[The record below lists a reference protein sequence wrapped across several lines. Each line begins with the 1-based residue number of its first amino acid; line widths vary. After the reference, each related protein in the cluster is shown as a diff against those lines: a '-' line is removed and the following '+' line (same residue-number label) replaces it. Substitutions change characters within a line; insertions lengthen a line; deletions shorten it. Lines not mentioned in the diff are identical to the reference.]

1 MFKKIL
7 LAIAVALPMSAM
19 AQKFGV
25 VDLEAVFSAMPET
38 AAMQTQVQE
47 TSKKYEAEFM
57 KLQEEVNKLM
67 ADFQTIQNDENTP
80 QSIKERRLQEVQD
93 RYGKVQQFRETAEAE
108 IARLQQ
114 QLSKPIQDKL
124 TEAIKSVGA
133 EGNFTF
139 ILPNEPGLL
148 LYQGTDVV
156 DVTPQVRA
164 KLGI

>member
-156 DVTPQVRA
+156 DVTPQVRT

>member
-93 RYGKVQQFRETAEAE
+93 RYGKVQQFRETAEQE

-156 DVTPQVRA
+156 DVTPQVRT